1 MNRVKME
8 MENRATLNRQLI
20 SRAKRLFLVF
30 FTEHLL
36 SLVNL
41 DMPEITM
48 CFSLH
53 WATVQ
58 VAFVD
63 CLQQWK
69 GNYLGKDWAC
79 GSLET

>member
-1 MNRVKME
+1 MNRIKLE
-8 MENRATLNRQLI
+8 MENRATLNCQLI

-53 WATVQ
+53 WAIVQ
-58 VAFVD
+58 VAFVG
-63 CLQQWK
+63 CLQP
-69 GNYLGKDWAC
+69 
-79 GSLET
+79 